1 MDDNFIGNKGKLK
14 KEVLPAII
22 AWMERRKHPFKLY
35 TEVSINLADDEE
47 LMALMVQAG
56 FDQVFVGIESP
67 NEESL
72 AECSKLQN
80 RNRDLIAN
88 VQKIQHAGLEVQA
101 GFIVGF
107 DKDPAAIFERL
118 IAFIQE
124 SGIVTAMVG
133 LLERAGR
140 HQASPAAW
148 SRRAGSSRPRPATT
162 PTSRSTSCRR

>member
-1 MDDNFIGNKGKLK
+1 
-14 KEVLPAII
+14 
-22 AWMERRKHPFKLY
+22 
-35 TEVSINLADDEE
+35 
-47 LMALMVQAG
+47 MVRAG

-72 AECSKLQN
+72 AECNKRQN

-88 VQKIQHAGLEVQA
+88 VRKIQHAGLEVQA

-133 LLERAGR
+133 LLNAPTGTKLYRRLEQEGTDHHDRDGRQHRLHAQLHPEDEQRNAGQR
-140 HQASPAAW
+140 LP
-148 SRRAGSSRPRPATT
+148 AGSSAPSIPPRTTT
-162 PTSRSTSCRR
+162 PG

>member
-1 MDDNFIGNKGKLK
+1 
-14 KEVLPAII
+14 VLPAII
-22 AWMERRKHPFKLY
+22 SWMEQHRRPFTLF

-47 LMALMVQAG
+47 LMALMVRAG

-72 AECSKLQN
+72 AECNKRQN

-88 VQKIQHAGLEVQA
+88 VRKIQHAGLEVQA

-133 LLERAGR
+133 LLNAQTGTRLYR
-140 HQASPAAW
+140 RL
-148 SRRAGSSRPRPATT
+148 SRKAGSSRTLPATT
-162 PTSRSTSCRR
+162 PTSRSISSRR